1 MAYRYDISPIKT
13 ITDPLSKNVGEK
25 YYANNVYPD
34 IPLSEGDVY
43 VVTTYGDRLDLLAYD
58 YYGDSSMWWIIAS
71 ANSLPGDSMYPPMG
85 EQIRIPADPLGD
97 YMVYKSFNVNR

>member
-1 MAYRYDISPIKT
+1 MPYRYDISPIKK
-13 ITDPLSKNVGEK
+13 ITDSTSKNFGER

-34 IPLSEGDVY
+34 IPLSDGDVY
-43 VVTTYGDRLDLLAYD
+43 VVTTYGDRLDLLAHD

-85 EQIRIPADPLGD
+85 EQIRIPASPMQD
-97 YMVYKSFNVNR
+97 YMSYKEFNIRR